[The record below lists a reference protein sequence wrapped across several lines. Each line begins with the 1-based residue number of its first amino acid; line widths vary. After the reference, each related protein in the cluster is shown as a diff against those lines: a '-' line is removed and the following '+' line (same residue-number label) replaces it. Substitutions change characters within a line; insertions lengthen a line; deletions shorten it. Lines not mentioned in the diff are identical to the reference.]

1 MHHSKRARSMIF
13 QLLSL
18 CLMLSAHVSLAHAE
32 TVYTNTT
39 TTNVVTNGERA
50 SNSSTKTW
58 ISGKLVDSPESPLP
72 SGASSASTGTT
83 SASNDGCD
91 YSDPGSKIPESGWV
105 IEDYKVDLKL
115 GTDGELL
122 VSESIKVNFEVPKH
136 GIYRYIPLVYQPQ
149 GEGFDSTRFS
159 LLDIRDVSVTLDG
172 GAVQYDSSVRGSSQC
187 TKSLLA
193 SLKNNELF
201 LKIGDPDVV
210 ITGIHQYVIS
220 YTVGRALRDDRGVV
234 EFYWN
239 AVPQFWG
246 VPIQRAL
253 VTLTSDAIQSKI
265 YCYRGAMG
273 SEDQSCGE
281 LKNADGSTTFD
292 IINLNPY
299 EGVSILTK
307 LDVPKSQ
314 VVGNID
320 SPWTW
325 VRYVRENTFGF
336 VALAPLLLMLWL
348 RYRSTQGITT
358 RGIVA
363 PRYDAP
369 DQMTPAQVGLVAD
382 QSVDEVDISA
392 IILSLAVKGYLKIK
406 REQGGIF
413 GIGSDWVFIKTP
425 VEMKKKPMDLEES
438 TMYGAIF
445 SKGGDEVSLKSLRYT
460 FAPFV
465 EAMKEILKSWGVQKS
480 IFRSSPSPGSGPIPY
495 VFGLL
500 IGLAVLGFVWGSIVY
515 WVCLFVSAAGIV
527 PLVMTY
533 QFYTSKGKAL
543 QEEVQGLKMYMQT
556 AEKDRM
562 NYLNAPER
570 TPELFERLLPY
581 AMALGVVEIW
591 ADQFKDIFTKAPEW
605 YVGSGNMFV
614 MHSFTRDLTS
624 ASASFVSTMT
634 AVRSSSSGGGFG
646 GGGGGFSGGGG

>member
-1 MHHSKRARSMIF
+1 MIF
-13 QLLSL
+13 HLLSL
-18 CLMLSAHVSLAHAE
+18 CLILSAHVSLAHAE
-32 TVYTNTT
+32 KVYTNTT
-39 TTNVVTNGERA
+39 TTNVVTNGGRV
-50 SNSSTKTW
+50 SSSSTKTW
-58 ISGKLVDSPESPLP
+58 INGKLVGSSETPLP
-72 SGASSASTGTT
+72 SGASSVST
-83 SASNDGCD
+83 DGCD

-115 GTDGELL
+115 RTDGELH

-149 GEGFDSTRFS
+149 GEGFDSARFS
-159 LLDIRDVSVTLDG
+159 LLDIRNVSVTLDG
-172 GAVQYDSSVRGSSQC
+172 GAVHYDSSVRGSSQC

-201 LKIGDPDVV
+201 LKIGDPNVV

-220 YTVGRALRDDRGVV
+220 YTVGRALRDERGVV

-253 VTLTSDAIQSKI
+253 VTLTSDATQSKM

-273 SEDQSCGE
+273 SKDQSCGE
-281 LKNADGSTTFD
+281 LKNVDGSTTFD
-292 IINLNPY
+292 IINLNAY

-325 VRYVRENTFGF
+325 ERYVRENTFGF

-348 RYRSTQGITT
+348 RYQSTRDVST
-358 RGIVA
+358 RGIIA

-369 DQMTPAQVGLVAD
+369 EGMSPAQVGLVAD
-382 QSVDEVDISA
+382 QSVDDIDVSA
-392 IILSLAVKGYLKIK
+392 IILSLAVKGYIKIK

-413 GIGSDWVFIKTP
+413 GIGSDWVFIKTT
-425 VEMKKKPMDLEES
+425 EATKKKPLILEEQ
-438 TMYGAIF
+438 TMYDAIF
-445 SKGGDEVSLKSLRYT
+445 SKGNDEVSLKSLRYT
-460 FAPFV
+460 FAPYIV
-465 EAMKEILKSWGVQKS
+465 AMKEVLKSWGVQKN
-480 IFRSSPSPGSGPIPY
+480 IFKSAPSAGSGPIPT
-495 VFGLL
+495 VFGLF
-500 IGLAVLGFVWGSIVY
+500 IVLGIVGFVWGSVVY
-515 WVCLFVSAAGIV
+515 WVCLFVSAIGII
-527 PLVMTY
+527 PLIMTY
-533 QFYTSKGKAL
+533 QFYTSKGKQL
-543 QEEVQGLKMYMQT
+543 QEEVCGLKMYMQT
-556 AEKDRM
+556 AEKDRIT
-562 NYLNAPER
+562 YLNAPQR
-570 TPELFERLLPY
+570 TTELFERLLPY

-591 ADQFKDIFTKAPEW
+591 ADQFKDIFTKAPDW
-605 YVGSGNMFV
+605 YVGQGNMFV

-624 ASASFVSTMT
+624 ASVSFASAMT
-634 AVRSSSSGGGFG
+634 AVRQTSSSRGFG
-646 GGGGGFSGGGG
+646 VGGGGFSGGGGGGGGGGSW